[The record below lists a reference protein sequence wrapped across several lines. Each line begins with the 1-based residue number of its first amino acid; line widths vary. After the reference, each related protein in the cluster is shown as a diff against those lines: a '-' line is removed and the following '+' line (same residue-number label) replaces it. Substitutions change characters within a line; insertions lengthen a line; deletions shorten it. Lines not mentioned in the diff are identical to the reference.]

1 MKLQTV
7 GYQDDIVAN
16 RKQIQKIEQ
25 EIKKLESQLMNA
37 YNLVEQGI
45 YTKDVFISR
54 RSSIQTSI
62 QDWEGKRTTV
72 EEVLR
77 RLEIAQ
83 NTQDSLIPQTE
94 ILLESYDF
102 MSNQERNNLLKEI
115 VQKIEYRKTR
125 QGGIEIDLYP
135 HLPKM

>member
-1 MKLQTV
+1 
-7 GYQDDIVAN
+7 
-16 RKQIQKIEQ
+16 
-25 EIKKLESQLMNA
+25 MNA

-54 RSSIQTSI
+54 RSSIQSSI

-102 MSNQERNNLLKEI
+102 MSNQERNALLKEI

-125 QGGIEIDLYP
+125 QGSIEIDLYP